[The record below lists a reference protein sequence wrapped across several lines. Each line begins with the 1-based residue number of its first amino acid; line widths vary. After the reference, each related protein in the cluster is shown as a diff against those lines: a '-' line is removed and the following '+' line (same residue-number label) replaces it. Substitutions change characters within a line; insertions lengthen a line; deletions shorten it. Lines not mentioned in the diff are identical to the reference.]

1 MEKIYNVGVVGCGNI
16 SGIYLTN
23 ITTRFKNLHLYA
35 IADLIKH
42 KVDYAMDTYKA
53 DKIMTFEE
61 MCEDDNIDLIL
72 NITTPKDHYDICKR
86 TLLAGKHCYVEK
98 PLSLSLDE
106 GKELVALACEK
117 GLLLGGAPDTFL
129 GGGIQTCRKLIDD
142 GFIGEPL
149 GATAFMMCH
158 GHESWHPDPEFY
170 YQHGGGPMFDMGPYY
185 LTALVSLLGPIK
197 TVAGMT
203 KKSFDTR
210 TITSEPK
217 HGKVVEVLVPTY
229 VAGSLQF
236 ENGVIA
242 NMITT
247 FDVWGSTLPFIEIYG
262 TRGTL
267 IVPDPNTFGG
277 PVMLKTAHSPEFKE
291 IPLTHIYSENSRALG
306 LSDLAQHIGSGELN
320 RANCELTC
328 HVLEAMCAFHTSSDN
343 NEYYKMT
350 TTCERPKPLS
360 QDLIDGVVSV

>member
-1 MEKIYNVGVVGCGNI
+1 MKKVYNLGIVGCGNI

-23 ITTRFKNLHLYA
+23 VTTRFANLHLYA
-35 IADLIKH
+35 IADLIKS
-42 KVDYAMDTYKA
+42 KVDYAMETYKA

-61 MCEDDNIDLIL
+61 MCEDDNIDIIL
-72 NITTPKDHYDICKR
+72 NITTPQDHYDICKR
-86 TLLAGKHCYVEK
+86 TLLAGKHSYVEK
-98 PLSLSLDE
+98 PLSLNIE
-106 GKELVALACEK
+106 QGKELVALAKEK

-170 YQHGGGPMFDMGPYY
+170 YKHGGGPMFDMGPYY
-185 LTALVSLLGPIK
+185 LTALVSLLGPIE

-203 KKSFDTR
+203 KKSFETR

-217 HGKVVEVLVPTY
+217 RGNIVDVEVPTY
-229 VAGSLQF
+229 VAGSLKF
-236 ENGVIA
+236 KNGVIA

-247 FDVWGSTLPFIEIYG
+247 FDVWESKLPCIEIYG

-267 IVPDPNTFGG
+267 IVPDPNSFDG
-277 PVMLKTAHSPEFKE
+277 PVLLRTQADKGFKE
-291 IPLTHIYSENSRALG
+291 IPLTHIHNQNSRALG
-306 LSDLAQHIGSGELN
+306 LSDMAAHIDSGELH
-320 RANCELTC
+320 RANCNLTC
-328 HVLEAMCAFHTSSDN
+328 HVLEAMCAFHISSDKS
-343 NEYYKMT
+343 EYYKMT
-350 TTCERPKPLS
+350 TTCERPRPLS
-360 QDLIDGVVSV
+360 QDLIDGVVTV